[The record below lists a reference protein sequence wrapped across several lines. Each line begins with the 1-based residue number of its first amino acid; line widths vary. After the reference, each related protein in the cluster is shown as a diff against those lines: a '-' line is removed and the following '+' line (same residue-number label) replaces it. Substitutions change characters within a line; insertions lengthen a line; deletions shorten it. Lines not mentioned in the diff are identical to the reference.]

1 MATGISV
8 TMLCPGPT
16 FSNLLAVAATENRGE
31 VKRIGLLHIGIQ
43 DTKGQRIIFENF
55 LCMPAFPGLLSIC
68 PLLHTAPPIGK
79 VCLFSKCLH
88 TTFTLDIWLVLF
100 VAKKFARVWYGSA
113 KPLGILSL

>member
-31 VKRIGLLHIGIQ
+31 VKRIGLLHIPIQ

-55 LCMPAFPGLLSIC
+55 LCMPAFHSLLSIC
-68 PLLHTAPPIGK
+68 PLLHTAPHRQSLSIFKMPTHNFHIGYLACF
-79 VCLFSKCLH
+79 VCC
-88 TTFTLDIWLVLF
+88 
-100 VAKKFARVWYGSA
+100 
-113 KPLGILSL
+113 